1 VKAVLTDT
9 GAVAECEALI
19 AASVKEAIAALDGVP
34 ITEEARAALA
44 ELAVMATER
53 DD

>member
-1 VKAVLTDT
+1 MDVLTDT

-19 AASVKEAIAALDGVP
+19 AASVKEATSALDGLP
-34 ITEEARAALA
+34 IPANARAALA

-53 DD
+53 QD